1 MAETKFYQEIH
12 QATIETNFSIGV
24 TRKHLTSQLE
34 KLIETKNGKLPHYG
48 FSFEEFGSF
57 VGDKYTPNP
66 DMDLRQQAMAGCTQV
81 MCHFMWSFS
90 KGSFEPEQ
98 ELKEHIIKSDPP
110 KVLPCAMLRQLP
122 SWSQW
127 IDCDVAVDIT
137 ENGVIEQTLSLTG
150 FWATYCNVGGR
161 LNLCLTAL
169 GLYYPKGD
177 HNSEDDDAHSQVA
190 RVSCMFEIEE
200 DRPLEDT
207 CLVDAFFM
215 SAKGNHGLYDDHPEF
230 EPISNMIKRWA
241 KQSVNILVFVAS
253 EIDSLPAENRTGIV
267 PRRKG
272 KHYRLATVTKERR
285 WTVGQE
291 FLTPIREYEEALRTM
306 TVAQKRAAHIRRGH
320 YHSFWRGPRDGQRE
334 LFSKWLPPCVVR
346 GTLAD

>member
-24 TRKHLTSQLE
+24 SRKHLTTQLE
-34 KLIETKNGKLPHYG
+34 KLIETKGGKLPHYG

-57 VGDKYTPNP
+57 VGDKFRLNPNL
-66 DMDLRQQAMAGCTQV
+66 DVREQAMACCTQA

-90 KGSFEPEQ
+90 KGTFEPEP
-98 ELKEHIIKSDPP
+98 ELREHIIKSDPP
-110 KVLPCAMLRQLP
+110 KVLPCAVLRQLP

-127 IDCDVAVDIT
+127 ISCDVAVDVT
-137 ENGVIEQTLSLTG
+137 DSGVIEQTLSLTG
-150 FWATYCNVGGR
+150 FWATYCLVGGR
-161 LNLCLTAL
+161 LNLCLSAL
-169 GLYYPKGD
+169 GLYYPHGD
-177 HNSEDDDAHSQVA
+177 QSSSYDSSSEIA

-200 DRPLEDT
+200 ERPLEDT
-207 CLVDAFFM
+207 CLIDAFFHG
-215 SAKGNHGLYDDHPEF
+215 AKGHQGLYDDHPQF
-230 EPISNMIKRWA
+230 EHISSMIKRWA
-241 KQSVNILVFVAS
+241 NQSVNVLVFLAS
-253 EIDSLPAENRTGIV
+253 EIDSLQAESATRIV

-272 KHYRLATVTKERR
+272 KHYRLTTVTKERM
-285 WTVGQE
+285 WTVGQK
-291 FLTPIREYEEALRTM
+291 FLEPIREYEAAISTM
-306 TVAQKRAAHIRRGH
+306 TTVQQRAAHIRRGH